1 MISTTTD
8 AELVQAVLKY
18 FQRELREL
26 RGGLISRSFMGDA
39 PLEGFARRM
48 SEIDGRGRLTG
59 SVRAV
64 WRITR
69 DEIATLPDSFTIP
82 PVTRTSGMYYDR
94 GTFDFAVA
102 ADGRSVVVGWQ
113 VGPRFGRGFRYQVII
128 GDDGRPSLGFKET
141 LWKS

>member
-1 MISTTTD
+1 MSFTATD
-8 AELVQAVLKY
+8 DELVQAVLES

-26 RGGLISRSFMGDA
+26 RGGLISRTFMGDA
-39 PLEGFARRM
+39 PPEGFARQM
-48 SEIDGRGRLTG
+48 SDIDSKGRLSG

-69 DEIATLPDSFTIP
+69 DEITTLHASFTIP

-102 ADGRSVVVGWQ
+102 ADGKSVVVGWQ
-113 VGPRFGRGFRYQVII
+113 VGPRFGRGYRHQVVIR
-128 GDDGRPSLGFKET
+128 DDGHPSLGLTET